1 MNTPLIPTETYIDS
15 SIYEQ
20 TFVSLSLS
28 LQLSL
33 NELSFC
39 IKDKVQDKCL
49 AILNYAFIEKLTISG
64 LLDVLQ
70 KLFIQQSLLQKEFSQ
85 VNVSYKNNTVKL
97 LPKALFDVNQL
108 PAYFSLTQ
116 EDTTDQIILH
126 DFINEI
132 EACSIYLLA
141 KSIEK
146 LIKKKFANAK
156 FFHNSSCFIKA
167 VFNNKIIE
175 NQKDMAFVNI
185 MNNEFELIIF
195 KKSVFQMYNSFRFK
209 VKEDFIYY
217 LLFALKQFN
226 CDPGLTKLIV
236 MGKIAEK
243 SSIHQLLIKYIA
255 DVSFLPNTSLLNENT
270 VLGEMPDYY
279 YFTLLNLSKCE

>member
-1 MNTPLIPTETYIDS
+1 MNLPLIPTETYIDS

-28 LQLSL
+28 LQLSF

-39 IKDKVQDKCL
+39 IKDREQDKCL
-49 AILNYAFIEKLTISG
+49 AILSYSLLDKLTISG
-64 LLDVLQ
+64 LSDVIQ
-70 KLFIQQSLLQKEFSQ
+70 ELFIQQSLLQKEFSQ

-108 PAYFSLTQ
+108 PANFSLTQ

-132 EACSIYLLA
+132 EAYSIYLLPEN
-141 KSIEK
+141 IEK

-167 VFNNKIIE
+167 VYGYKIIE
-175 NQKDMAFVNI
+175 VQKDMAFVNI
-185 MNNEFELIIF
+185 VNNEFELIIL
-195 KKSVFQMYNSFRFK
+195 KKTGFQMYNSFRFK

-217 LLFALKQFN
+217 LLFTLKQFN
-226 CDPGLTKLIV
+226 CDPGLIKLII

-255 DVSFLPNTSLLNENT
+255 DVSFLQNTSLMNENT
-270 VLGEMPDYY
+270 ILGEMPDYY